1 MDNSIILRDYAKS
14 ELEYRTSRIQSDL
27 AGRRRRRAL
36 KRGAADV
43 DGLTWTKVR

>member
-14 ELEYRTSRIQSDL
+14 ELEYRSNRIQSEF

-36 KRGAADV
+36 RRGADI

>member
-1 MDNSIILRDYAKS
+1 MDNSIILRDFAKS
-14 ELEYRTSRIQSDL
+14 ELEYRANRIQSDL

-36 KRGAADV
+36 TRKTDS

>member
-14 ELEYRTSRIQSDL
+14 ELEYRSSRIQSDF
-27 AGRRRRRAL
+27 AGRRQRRAL
-36 KRGAADV
+36 RRGADT

>member
-1 MDNSIILRDYAKS
+1 MDNGIILRDFAKS
-14 ELEYRTSRIQSDL
+14 ELDYRSRRIASDL

-36 KRGAADV
+36 SRGTDI